1 MTKFDLNDYKI
12 LYYLDLNSRQSLRTL
27 SNRVRLPKSVVQYR
41 IKRLEEKGV
50 IKNFYTAI
58 DFYKLG
64 YINIGIHICYQYY
77 TPIIEKQIINHFKEN
92 NLTWFIANVQGKY
105 DLIVMFTVP
114 NINHFFSFWKETL
127 FKFRNH
133 FQLVEFSFYPRSYYF
148 PKTYLLVDKQL
159 KEDEKSI
166 IVDGS
171 EYTEITKMDY
181 NILMEIALHARKPLT
196 EIAEKYH
203 VSSAMIANRIKGLE
217 KKSIIKGYKI
227 NIDYAKLGLQLFNVQ
242 YNLKNYDNIHRI
254 INYIKHQPNL
264 ISLSEVIGN
273 CDLSLNYHI
282 KDFNSLHSII
292 KDILNQFP
300 DDIKNRISLS
310 YPEIYKHNYI
320 PSI

>member
-1 MTKFDLNDYKI
+1 MVKLDLNDYKI
-12 LYYLDLNSRQSLRTL
+12 LYYLDINSRQSLRTL
-27 SNRVRLPKSVVQYR
+27 SNKVRLPKSVVQYR

-64 YINIGIHICYQYY
+64 YINIGIHICYQYC
-77 TPIIEKQIINHFKEN
+77 TPLIEKQIIDHFKEH

-114 NINHFFSFWKETL
+114 NINHFFSFWKDTL

-133 FQLVEFSFYPRSYYF
+133 FQLAEFSFYPRSYYF
-148 PKTYLLVDKQL
+148 PKTYLLTDNKL

-171 EYTEITKMDY
+171 EYTEINSMDY

-196 EIAEKYH
+196 EIANKYN
-203 VSSAMIANRIKGLE
+203 VSSAMIANRIRKLE

-227 NIDYAKLGLQLFNVQ
+227 NIDYATLGLQLFNVQ
-242 YNLKNYDNIHRI
+242 YTLKNYDNIHRI
-254 INYIKHQPNL
+254 INYVKHQSNL

-273 CDLSLNYHI
+273 CDLSMNYHI
-282 KDFNSLHSII
+282 KDFNALHLII
-292 KDILNQFP
+292 KDILTHFP
-300 DDIKNRISLS
+300 NDIKNRISLS
-310 YPEIYKHNYI
+310 YPEIFKHNYI